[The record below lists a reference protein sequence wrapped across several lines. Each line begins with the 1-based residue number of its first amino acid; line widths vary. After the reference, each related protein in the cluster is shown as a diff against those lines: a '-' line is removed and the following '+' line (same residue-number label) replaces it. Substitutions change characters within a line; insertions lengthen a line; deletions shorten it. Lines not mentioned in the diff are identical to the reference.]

1 MRKITL
7 ICLTLLLSFAFIP
20 TTSASAGGAE
30 GFVKNL
36 SDTAISTLTGK
47 NMDQTERDR
56 RFRVLLN
63 QNFDVPGI
71 GRFALGRY
79 WKSAS
84 TDQQQEY
91 LRLFESMLTQT
102 YSARFAKYSGQ
113 TVKVNGSKQEVDSI
127 LVQSQMIN
135 PDGSKPVLIDWRLK
149 QAGNG
154 FKIMDL
160 IVEGVSMSTTQRSE
174 FSSVIERGGGD
185 IDALIKILR
194 KKTQGRADNGQVTAH
209 TD

>member
-1 MRKITL
+1 MRKFSL
-7 ICLTLLLSFAFIP
+7 YCLALFLSIAFVS
-20 TTSASAGGAE
+20 TSLAGSDNAQS
-30 GFVKNL
+30 FVKNL
-36 SDTAISTLTGK
+36 STTAISTLTEK
-47 NMDQTERDR
+47 DISQPERDR

-79 WKSAS
+79 WKTAN
-84 TDQQQEY
+84 TEQQQEY
-91 LRLFESMLTQT
+91 LRLFESMLTKT

-113 TVKVNGSKQEVDSI
+113 TIKVTGSKQEVDS
-127 LVQSQMIN
+127 VMVASQMVS

-149 QAGNG
+149 QVGNS

-174 FSSVIERGGGD
+174 FSSVIERSGGD
-185 IDALIKILR
+185 IGELIAVLR
-194 KKTQGRADNGQVTAH
+194 KKTQGRADVGPVTAH